1 MVEAAGATSN
11 SNNNDNSRRGS
22 TISCPGM
29 QTAKTQAAD
38 RRLKNQSD
46 ESAFMTDSFIFRLV
60 LDLPSC
66 LIWPASSIRNIHGN
80 SGGKMFRN
88 WNWWMFKYKYTGH
101 AGSGWNTLGLEST
114 QFLIYSNPHGYL
126 FCTLLQYTEVLTQ
139 LTENQ
144 RRWFL
149 GSEWVRRFGYTLEK
163 WH

>member
-11 SNNNDNSRRGS
+11 SSNNDNSRRGS

-46 ESAFMTDSFIFRLV
+46 ESAFMTDSFIFILV

-80 SGGKMFRN
+80 SGG
-88 WNWWMFKYKYTGH
+88 
-101 AGSGWNTLGLEST
+101 
-114 QFLIYSNPHGYL
+114 
-126 FCTLLQYTEVLTQ
+126 
-139 LTENQ
+139 
-144 RRWFL
+144 RWFGIETDGCLNINILDML
-149 GSEWVRRFGYTLEK
+149 GATHWVYGVHGASSIPLIPILYTSAVYWGVDTADWESEKMIFREWVRTFRIVTL
-163 WH
+163 